1 MNALDA
7 SLAALL
13 RGDGHW
19 PDNADPQ
26 AFLRRA
32 QWHGVGALLHEAGGR
47 NSPPALRDALRD
59 DAMRAA
65 AAELLWR
72 RELERL
78 LRVLSAGGVVPV
90 VLKGTALAYTLYPA
104 PHLRPRIDLDLLVPL
119 AAREHAARALEQAG
133 YAGSLAS
140 AGRFVRTQAEF
151 QRAREPG
158 LIVDLHW
165 RISTT
170 PMFTRSLGYE
180 LLRARA
186 VACPSPQM
194 LVPCP
199 VDALLHACAH
209 RAARIP
215 VYGTDADPGDRLIW
229 LMDIRVLAEALDG
242 ARWSEFAGLARKH
255 GLCGICLSG
264 LEAARAALGAPVP
277 EAILGS
283 LREGAA
289 RPEPSAALLGGDRW
303 KILAGELRSLPDL
316 GQRVRY
322 LIERTLP
329 PSAYVREKYQS
340 MARWPLPA
348 LYARHL
354 TEGLRRRG

>member
-1 MNALDA
+1 
-7 SLAALL
+7 
-13 RGDGHW
+13 
-19 PDNADPQ
+19 
-26 AFLRRA
+26 
-32 QWHGVGALLHEAGGR
+32 
-47 NSPPALRDALRD
+47 
-59 DAMRAA
+59 
-65 AAELLWR
+65 
-72 RELERL
+72 
-78 LRVLSAGGVVPV
+78 
-90 VLKGTALAYTLYPA
+90 
-104 PHLRPRIDLDLLVPL
+104 
-119 AAREHAARALEQAG
+119 
-133 YAGSLAS
+133 
-140 AGRFVRTQAEF
+140 
-151 QRAREPG
+151 
-158 LIVDLHW
+158 
-165 RISTT
+165 
-170 PMFTRSLGYE
+170 
-180 LLRARA
+180 
-186 VACPSPQM
+186 
-194 LVPCP
+194 
-199 VDALLHACAH
+199 LLHACAH